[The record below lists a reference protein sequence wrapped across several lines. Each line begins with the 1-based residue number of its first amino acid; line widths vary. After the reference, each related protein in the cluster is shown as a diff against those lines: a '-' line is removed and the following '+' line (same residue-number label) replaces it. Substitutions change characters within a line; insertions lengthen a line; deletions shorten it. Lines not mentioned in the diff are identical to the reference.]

1 MTDDPAEGAEAGRMA
16 GLAAAVRARR
26 TELGLRQAEVADL
39 AGCSQRFVHTVEHGK
54 AGLRMDKV
62 LDVLGVLGLELRI
75 GPGRGRIVTET
86 WPTADDPL
94 REGE

>member
-1 MTDDPAEGAEAGRMA
+1 MTKGPAEGVEAGRMA

-39 AGCSQRFVHTVEHGK
+39 AGCSQRFIHTVEHGK

-62 LDVLGVLGLELRI
+62 LDVLGVLGLGLRV
-75 GPGRGRIVTET
+75 GPGRGRIVTEM
-86 WPTADDPL
+86 WPTAVDPL
-94 REGE
+94 RERE